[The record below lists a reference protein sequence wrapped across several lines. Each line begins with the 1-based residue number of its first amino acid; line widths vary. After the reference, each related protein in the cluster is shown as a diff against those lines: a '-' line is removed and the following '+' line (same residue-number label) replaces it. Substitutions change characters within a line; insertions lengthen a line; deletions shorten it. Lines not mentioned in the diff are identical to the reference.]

1 MDKIDEGLIASTFQ
15 KVKDVDIFAF
25 KAYMERTEALETGLQ
40 VTLTDIFVNFPFFLL
55 NLLVGFF
62 SIILRFFEHFSL
74 YDDYK
79 ETIYKSSQI
88 LWRNLSGSS
97 SYTNSLLY
105 VLVALSVLFVFLA
118 FIFSKGDFSR
128 RLLHLFAVMLL
139 GFGYFGTVQS
149 TAGGI
154 YVLDTVHSVANA
166 FSDAV
171 TNLSMTDPAD
181 SKKVISQQASIA
193 DHYIMQTSYA
203 AYLFVNTGQLNG
215 KFYNNKSG
223 KEEELDNTKILGK
236 YDETGHFIVPKSQ
249 KILDYTNELGDGAL
263 EGTEQNRWLSAVNDY
278 IWIKSIYVILKIF
291 EAVIIAIP
299 LLLIQLI
306 AFLADIV
313 VILLMFLFPLALLVS
328 FLPKMQHIVFNVLKL
343 MLGAVSFPAL
353 TGFLTLIVFYMQ
365 SLIATFIKSR
375 FTTGDLLSSS
385 NLKGQ
390 SILFMLFITIIVQ
403 GIVFWQIWK
412 HKAKVLS
419 LIVGAGAAQAVTQA
433 GDMVA
438 QKANSLGVTPRNI
451 YDKAHDVSNLAMMG
465 AGYGVGSLVHA
476 KDNLNIIRD
485 RFKGDGT
492 SYNDL
497 STDFDHQFSASKDF
511 ASYQGQSVDV
521 SQTAEKVVD
530 EEVQAETAAKVA
542 VDHQRDQSFDADYD
556 SYDMSQSNDF
566 VGDHIA
572 NQSFDNSLDDTD
584 NSDYQ
589 FATNLFDFDYLGT
602 TAQEAAF
609 YDHGLNQ
616 EMESPF
622 ISENEYQSRGFST
635 AFESPVVEDTTSYIN
650 KEETSYPKIDDRPY
664 QRPLEDS
671 VEAESSII
679 IEKPKSVADTKE
691 PFNPQAEYQRLKA
704 KRQKSLGNRKKA
716 KLEVELEQFTGDD
729 SYYKAH
735 GRTAFQR
742 GFNASKS
749 KDLRLKHNLERKAT
763 ILAELDRLRG
773 QA

>member
-15 KVKDVDIFAF
+15 KVKDVDIFAL
-25 KAYMERTEALETGLQ
+25 KAYMERTEAIETGLQ

-105 VLVALSVLFVFLA
+105 VLVALSILFIFLA

-154 YVLDTVHSVANA
+154 YVLDTVHSIANS

-249 KILDYTNELGDGAL
+249 KILDYTDHLGNHAL
-263 EGTEQNRWLSAVNDY
+263 EGEEQNRWLSAVNDY

-375 FTTGDLLSSS
+375 FTAGDLLSSS

-419 LIVGAGAAQAVTQA
+419 LIVGASAAQAVTQA

-476 KDNLNIIRD
+476 KDNLNVIRN
-485 RFKGDGT
+485 RFKGDDVSG
-492 SYNDL
+492 YNDL
-497 STDFDHQFSASKDF
+497 SNETDFDHQFSASKDF
-511 ASYQGQSVDV
+511 ASYQKQSVDV

-530 EEVQAETAAKVA
+530 EEVQAETAAKVV
-542 VDHQRDQSFDADYD
+542 VDHQRDQSFDANYD
-556 SYDMSQSNDF
+556 SYEMSQSKDF

-572 NQSFDNSLDDTD
+572 DQSFDNSLDDTD

-589 FATNLFDFDYLGT
+589 FAVNRFNTV
-602 TAQEAAF
+602 QEAAF

-635 AFESPVVEDTTSYIN
+635 AFESPVMEDTTSYIN

-664 QRPLEDS
+664 HRPLEDP
-671 VEAESSII
+671 VEAESPII
-679 IEKPKSVADTKE
+679 IEKPKSVVDTKE

-704 KRQKSLGNRKKA
+704 KRQKPLGNRKKA
-716 KLEVELEQFTGDD
+716 K
-729 SYYKAH
+729 
-735 GRTAFQR
+735 
-742 GFNASKS
+742 
-749 KDLRLKHNLERKAT
+749 LERKAT